1 MHDPRNSKSLVVPF
15 AQAVCKMSGRS
26 LRVLSKFDSFHV
38 TLFELS
44 IESLSEVEVVANF
57 E

>member
-1 MHDPRNSKSLVVPF
+1 MVPF

>member
-1 MHDPRNSKSLVVPF
+1 MHDPKNWESLVVPF
-15 AQAVCKMSGRS
+15 AQTVCTMSDRS
-26 LRVLSKFDSFHV
+26 LRVLSKFDYFHV